1 MPVSSSEGSTR
12 ASGRNEAEGI
22 SGGGAEGGERLV
34 TGAEDVL
41 DRLKVIVLG
50 NIRVKRGARSRS
62 NADSNVPCVSGPDT
76 VRNEDG
82 ARNTVVV
89 EVVKIL
95 ILRNGSTLETTYTWA
110 LGIIRGSLEGRDA
123 G

>member
-12 ASGRNEAEGI
+12 ASGRKAEAI

>member
-12 ASGRNEAEGI
+12 ASGRKAEAI

-110 LGIIRGSLEGRDA
+110 IGIIRGSLEGRDA